1 MTEKQALNTA
11 FATLEDLSTLWRPL
25 KPIETERAEALL
37 SVISDILRFEAEKVK
52 KDLDK
57 QVAESPTYSSVLKSV
72 VVDIVGRTLQ
82 TSTEGE
88 PLSQESQS
96 ANGYVWSGTYLNA
109 GGGIFIKDSELKR
122 LGLKKQRYGGIE
134 LYGQNQR
141 Y

>member
-11 FATLEDLSTLWRPL
+11 FATLEDLSILWRPL

-57 QVAESPTYSSVLKSV
+57 KVAESLTYSSVLKSV

>member
-1 MTEKQALNTA
+1 MTKEKQQALSPA
-11 FATLEDLSTLWRPL
+11 FATLEDLSILWRPL

-57 QVAESPTYSSVLKSV
+57 QVAESPTYSTVLKSV
-72 VVDIVGRTLQ
+72 VIDIVGRTLQ

-122 LGLKKQRYGGIE
+122 LGLKKQRYGVIDF
-134 LYGQNQR
+134 YGKT
-141 Y
+141 